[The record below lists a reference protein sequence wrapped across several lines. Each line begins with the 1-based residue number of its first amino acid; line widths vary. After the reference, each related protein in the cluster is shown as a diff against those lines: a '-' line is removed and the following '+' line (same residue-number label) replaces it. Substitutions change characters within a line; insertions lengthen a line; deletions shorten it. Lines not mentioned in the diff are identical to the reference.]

1 LIFIDVEY
9 IYMSQVLSWGQRT
22 TRNSWQFRDLL

>member
-22 TRNSWQFRDLL
+22 TRNS